1 MPAANGIHEKWPD
14 ADPFDEVSVDPGHL
28 EQDLLLAQRAV
39 VIHQGEPWPTG
50 VFCRNCHGR
59 WPCQLYRWGHLVLW
73 LAGWREAD
81 ITDLVRQ
88 AEAGE
93 VPWT

>member
-1 MPAANGIHEKWPD
+1 MPAANGIHEQRPD
-14 ADPFDEVSVDPGHL
+14 ADPLDELSVDPERV
-28 EQDLLLAQRAV
+28 EQDLGLAQRAV
-39 VIHQGEPWPTG
+39 VIHQGELWPTG
-50 VFCRNCHGR
+50 RFCRNCHAR
-59 WPCQLYRWGHLVLW
+59 WPCRLYRWGHLVLW

-81 ITDLVRQ
+81 IAHLVRR